1 MDATKKLDFFY
12 LSRFY
17 PLCLYATVAM
27 KLLVKETLG
36 RLRYSLIVA
45 CDFNQPIKIAA
56 AQEWVERTLPYYQWF

>member
-27 KLLVKETLG
+27 KLLVKDVCAKHLADYGTA
-36 RLRYSLIVA
+36 SL
-45 CDFNQPIKIAA
+45 
-56 AQEWVERTLPYYQWF
+56 LPEILTSLSKLPRHKNE